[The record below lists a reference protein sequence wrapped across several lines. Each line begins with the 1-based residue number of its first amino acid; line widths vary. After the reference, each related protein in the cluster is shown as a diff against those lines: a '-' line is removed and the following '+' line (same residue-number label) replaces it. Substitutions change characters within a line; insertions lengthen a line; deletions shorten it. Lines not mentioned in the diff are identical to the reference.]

1 MSARV
6 LFVFSADHGEAVNA
20 DLFTRGQD
28 FEVGAVLPR
37 GGDAAFA
44 PFARVVG
51 RYGSVDDILVAAAD
65 FEADVVVLASA
76 YLLAVNDLLSP
87 AEVISLVSRLKAGG
101 HALATTDP
109 WLGYWHARPSAAF
122 RLPGIAAG
130 AARTRAA
137 GILREHQRDLDAEL
151 DDVCHLYA
159 IGYVDAER
167 PSYSFFNALDDG
179 GPVGGDDGPVV
190 LVLSAHDHGVQR
202 RRHGDDFERRLA
214 ARVAELA
221 QTRRV
226 VLVAPPACSR
236 AVERAVR
243 SDALDCPGFTGL
255 DDFSRTIAGA
265 GRVVY
270 WNLLSSSLLYAYYAR
285 RPIVFADT
293 GHQVELADGLLDRVV
308 AHVYGGRHPA
318 IAALGQADW
327 PGAGERFDR
336 LRDYRGT
343 APADIV
349 RRLCAGAR
357 P

>member
-1 MSARV
+1 VSARV

-20 DLFTRGQD
+20 DLFSRGQG

-37 GGDAAFA
+37 GRDAPFA
-44 PFARVVG
+44 PFARIVG
-51 RYGSVDDILVAAAD
+51 HYDNAGDVLDAASRFDANLVI
-65 FEADVVVLASA
+65 LASA
-76 YLLAVNDLLSP
+76 YLLAVNDLLAP
-87 AEVISLVSRLKAGG
+87 AEVIALVSRLKGG
-101 HALATTDP
+101 GRALATTDP
-109 WLGYWHARPSAAF
+109 WLGYWHARPSAGF

-137 GILREHQRDLDAEL
+137 SILREHQRALDAAL

-159 IGYVDAER
+159 IGYVDPDR
-167 PSYSFFNALDDG
+167 PSYSFFNAVADA
-179 GPVGGDDGPVV
+179 GPVGDDDGPVV

-202 RRHGDDFERRLA
+202 RRHGDGFESRLA
-214 ARVAELA
+214 ARVEDLA

-236 AVERAVR
+236 AVASAVR
-243 SDALDCPGFTGL
+243 CGALDCPGFTGL
-255 DDFSRTIAGA
+255 DDFSRTVAGA

-285 RPIVFADT
+285 RPIAFADT

-308 AHVYGGRHPA
+308 EHVYGGRHPA
-318 IAALGQADW
+318 IAGLGKADW
-327 PGAGERFDR
+327 PGAGERFER
-336 LRDYRGT
+336 LREYRGT
-343 APADIV
+343 SPADIV
-349 RRLCAGAR
+349 RRLCAGVR